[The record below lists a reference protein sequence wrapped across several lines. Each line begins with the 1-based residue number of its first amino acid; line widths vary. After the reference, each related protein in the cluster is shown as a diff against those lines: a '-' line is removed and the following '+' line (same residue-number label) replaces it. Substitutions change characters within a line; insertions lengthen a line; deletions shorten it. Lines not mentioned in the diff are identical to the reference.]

1 MSKGP
6 ILLVTGAVV
15 LTAVLYLLPYAPL
28 PAKESHDHEGHDEH
42 GYSLIDEVTEINN
55 NLDSATLAVITR
67 YEIAVDHNGETVYFD
82 SLMAVYDMLRQPVAS
97 AFHSMRKAEAVN
109 DADSWTE
116 AGERFLLNAKYMG
129 DQRQKTA
136 WYGLSKESFEKALAI
151 APDDLGIKVDL
162 GVCLVEGAGF
172 LGMAPMQ
179 GIGLLKEVEQA
190 DPDNI
195 KALINL
201 GYFSVRSGQFD
212 KAEERFNRTLE
223 ADPEY
228 IEAYLYLADLYEK
241 QQQTAKAIGVLES
254 YMQKVD
260 DPQRRAEVA
269 RYLKELTDKLQ

>member
-1 MSKGP
+1 M
-6 ILLVTGAVV
+6 V
-15 LTAVLYLLPYAPL
+15 LTAVLYALPFSPL
-28 PAKESHDHEGHDEH
+28 PAKDTEGHQEEEH
-42 GYSLIDEVTEINN
+42 ASDYALIDDVTEINN
-55 NLDSATLAVITR
+55 GLDSAALAIITR
-67 YEIAVDHNGETVYFD
+67 YEIAVERNGEIAYYD

-97 AFHSMRKAEAVN
+97 AHHSMKKAEAVN
-109 DADSWTE
+109 DADVWTE

-136 WYGLSKESFEKALAI
+136 WFGLSKDCFEKALAI

-179 GIGLLKEVEQA
+179 GIGLLKEVEQV

-212 KAEERFNRTLE
+212 KAEERFNRVLE

-241 QQQTAKAIGVLES
+241 QQQTDRAIEVLNT
-254 YMQKVD
+254 YMIKVE
-260 DPQRRAEVA
+260 DPQRKAEVGQ
-269 RYLKELTDKLQ
+269 YIKELSEKIQ